1 MPGHGSLSQKSH
13 IFSLS
18 LEGFLK
24 NGEYNDRDET
34 DKSKGMVS

>member
-1 MPGHGSLSQKSH
+1 MPGHGSLSQKSD
-13 IFSLS
+13 IFSSS
-18 LEGFLK
+18 LEDFLK